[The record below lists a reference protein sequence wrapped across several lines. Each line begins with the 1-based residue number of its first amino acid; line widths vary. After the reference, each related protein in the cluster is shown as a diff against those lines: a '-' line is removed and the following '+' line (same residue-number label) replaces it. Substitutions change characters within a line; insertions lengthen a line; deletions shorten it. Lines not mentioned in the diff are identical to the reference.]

1 MAKNYDEVSVIKAL
15 KSINGIKV
23 VTNDKTVRISKG
35 ARMSN
40 SISGKIDYLC
50 NYKEY
55 TRIMTDDEVVEVQ
68 DSLPVE
74 DRKANKRAMKQ
85 AIMSNS
91 KKQYKR

>member
-15 KSINGIKV
+15 KPINGIKV

-35 ARMSN
+35 TRMSN

-50 NYKEY
+50 NYKGY
-55 TRIMTDDEVVEVQ
+55 TRIMTNDEVVEVQ
-68 DSLPVE
+68 NSLPVE